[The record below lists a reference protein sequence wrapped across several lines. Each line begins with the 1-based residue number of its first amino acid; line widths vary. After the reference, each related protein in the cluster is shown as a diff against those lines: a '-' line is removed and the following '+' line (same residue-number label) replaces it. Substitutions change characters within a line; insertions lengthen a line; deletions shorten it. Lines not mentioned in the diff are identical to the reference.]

1 MADDFRLPVL
11 SDDPTPEERA
21 LYIVLRLEQFIR
33 EGRTIDEGMS
43 FRQWQ
48 AMSQVEIAN
57 HLAEVEVRRQKDDV
71 VTKRLLFTAAAALVT
86 IGFWGTAVSLHR
98 IAYLTGALVMVAAG
112 LFLMG
117 VACEWRFRKFW
128 KRREAKKRRT
138 RLGRIESLNRR
149 IKRMERELDKEAS
162 ALEKELAA
170 RGR

>member
-1 MADDFRLPVL
+1 MADDFRLPEL
-11 SDDPTPEERA
+11 SENPTPEERA
-21 LYIVLRLEQFIR
+21 HYVVLRLEQFIR
-33 EGRTIDEGMS
+33 DGRTIDEGMS

-48 AMSQVEIAN
+48 AMAQVEIAN
-57 HLAEVEVRRQKDDV
+57 HIAESENSLQKDDV
-71 VTKRLLFTAAAALVT
+71 VTKRLLFTMAAALVT

-98 IAYLTGALVMVAAG
+98 IAYLTGAIVMIAAG

-117 VACEWRFRKFW
+117 VACEWRLRKFW
-128 KRREAKKRRT
+128 KRKEAGKRRV

-162 ALEKELAA
+162 ALEKELGQ